1 VCRASRAERRW
12 RSLTEQSEGD
22 TSEDP
27 EHGREFLAAIEFAE
41 DESAVLE
48 HFVSRLLEML
58 QGSDFAIAFP
68 HHRMTCML
76 HHHKQLWWTT
86 RDAAVA
92 DTQCVTFQRRL
103 VPPDTTESARADDVP
118 VQMMAI
124 SRYADRFERRGGGW
138 RIAARVCILE
148 SMTMTPIAS
157 PELVP
162 TDQVMAVRSQ
172 EDASYRVFASLRNE
186 ASRAAEV
193 SG

>member
-1 VCRASRAERRW
+1 MIDDDTVAQVIAKDQIRDCLARYCRGVDRKDWDLLRSTYHEDAHDDHGAYKGDVNGLIDWIRRGHERVTQSMHFLGASV
-12 RSLTEQSEGD
+12 
-22 TSEDP
+22 
-27 EHGREFLAAIEFAE
+27 IEV
-41 DESAVLE
+41 D
-48 HFVSRLLEML
+48 
-58 QGSDFAIAFP
+58 G
-68 HHRMTCML
+68 
-76 HHHKQLWWTT
+76 
-86 RDAAVA
+86 DAAVA